1 MILEHSDMEQEARQV
16 ALAPSEFLQGGR
28 AGVRIK
34 LEEQCGTFGGF
45 SKEFCYFYK
54 RIFDYVTIFQ

>member
-1 MILEHSDMEQEARQV
+1 MVVILEHSDMEQEARQV

-34 LEEQCGTFGGF
+34 LEEQEWNFWWLFQGVLLFLQA
-45 SKEFCYFYK
+45 YF
-54 RIFDYVTIFQ
+54 

>member
-34 LEEQCGTFGGF
+34 LEEQEWNFWWLFQGVLLFLQA
-45 SKEFCYFYK
+45 YF
-54 RIFDYVTIFQ
+54 